1 MSEIALVRATFAD
14 RAEAERIAA
23 AVVEARL
30 AACANLTAADSVFA
44 WDGKIAAE
52 PEIVG
57 TFKTRAPLAPFL
69 AARIAALH
77 SYELPAI
84 TWWTV
89 AADDRVVA
97 WVCDSTDA

>member
-1 MSEIALVRATFAD
+1 MNEIALVRATFAD
-14 RAEAERIAA
+14 RAEAERIARA
-23 AVVEARL
+23 AVEARL
-30 AACANLTAADSVFA
+30 AACANLTAAESIFA
-44 WDGKIAAE
+44 WDGRIAVE

-57 TFKTRAPLAPFL
+57 VFKTRSRLAPFL

-89 AADDRVVA
+89 AADDRVIA
-97 WVCDSTDA
+97 WVNASTDD